1 MEEGKTF
8 RRLEGATDKYYGLYF
23 LTEWYAGDAPTEY
36 VEEGDYV
43 NEQLRDLKAEI
54 NAMDV
59 VEDFDYYVP
68 YTSAGTEVEML
79 INDAATLISEATA
92 KATYGE
98 YTEEDWNKVVDT
110 CWKTDGQYRSKVWTE
125 QYHAFVD

>member
-1 MEEGKTF
+1 
-8 RRLEGATDKYYGLYF
+8 
-23 LTEWYAGDAPTEY
+23 
-36 VEEGDYV
+36 
-43 NEQLRDLKAEI
+43 
-54 NAMDV
+54 
-59 VEDFDYYVP
+59 
-68 YTSAGTEVEML
+68 ML